1 MTQLCLFWVLSDKVK
16 GIAPYWQ
23 APVSSHHGTPQV
35 TTGSNTCVS
44 CLSGVRGVVGCTQA
58 APTGSSASHNNQNH
72 HKMAKPV
79 LMRSQRFAM
88 TVMHGPSCLQFKVT
102 EQLLPVQYYSTTFVA
117 TGGLSRVARMLP
129 LPPASGTAGQPTA
142 ALRYLQAAYSSTSDC
157 CRKSTRQTT
166 LLVETE

>member
-1 MTQLCLFWVLSDKVK
+1 MLSDKVK

-23 APVSSHHGTPQV
+23 APVSSHHDTPQV

-44 CLSGVRGVVGCTQA
+44 CLSGVQGVVGCTQA

-88 TVMHGPSCLQFKVT
+88 TAMHGPSCLQFKVT
-102 EQLLPVQYYSTTFVA
+102 EQLLPVQYYSTTCVA
-117 TGGLSRVARMLP
+117 TEGSQGWLACCHSRPLRVLLDNPLQHCSTCRLHIRAR
-129 LPPASGTAGQPTA
+129 QTA
-142 ALRYLQAAYSSTSDC
+142 AEKAQDRPLF
-157 CRKSTRQTT
+157 
-166 LLVETE
+166 